1 MNGNSIDKDNLD
13 LLIRGFLAVEN
24 KQECADYLDD
34 LCTSTELKAI
44 SQRIA
49 VAKMLLDN
57 CVYSDIVKVT
67 GASTATVSR
76 VKRSLQMG
84 KGSYELL
91 FKRMEGNE

>member
-1 MNGNSIDKDNLD
+1 MNGNGIDKDNLN

-24 KQECADYLDD
+24 EQECADYLDD

-57 CVYSDIVKVT
+57 CVYSDIVKAT

-91 FKRMEGNE
+91 FKRMEDK

>member
-1 MNGNSIDKDNLD
+1 MNGNNIDKENLD

-24 KQECADYLDD
+24 EQECADYLDD

-57 CVYSDIVKVT
+57 CVYSDIVKAT

-91 FKRMEGNE
+91 FKRMKENE

>member
-1 MNGNSIDKDNLD
+1 MTDKINSNKNID
-13 LLIRGFLAVEN
+13 LLIKGFLTVEN
-24 KQECADYLDD
+24 EQECADFLDD
-34 LCTSTELKAI
+34 LCTLTELKAI

-57 CVYSDIVKVT
+57 CVYSDIVKRT

-84 KGSYELL
+84 KGSYEKL
-91 FKRMEGNE
+91 FARMKDDE